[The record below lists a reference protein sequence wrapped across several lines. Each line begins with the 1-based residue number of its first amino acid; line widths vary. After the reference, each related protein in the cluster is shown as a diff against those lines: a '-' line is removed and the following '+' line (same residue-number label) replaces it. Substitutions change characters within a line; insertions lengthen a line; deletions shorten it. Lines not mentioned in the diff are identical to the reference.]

1 MSHTIT
7 PKTLYKELAQE
18 CELAMQLVDVLL
30 EEQSS
35 LIRMETQR
43 LSDLALKKEGLMFE
57 LEKRFQSNSRLAV
70 QAGYTEDLVGLNA
83 WISSLA
89 DGIPELTGTFQTLKS
104 SLEQAQRLNIMNG
117 ELVNEQLAG
126 IQERISILTAASV
139 QTGTG
144 GAHDTYGPKGGMST
158 GAGLKPRAVIR

>member
-1 MSHTIT
+1 MPHTIT
-7 PKTLYKELAQE
+7 PKILYQELAQE

-57 LEKRFQSNSRLAV
+57 LEKRFQSNSKLAV
-70 QAGYTEDLVGLNA
+70 LAGYSADLTGLNA
-83 WISSLA
+83 WIGSLA
-89 DGIPELTGTFQTLKS
+89 EGVPELTGTFQTLKS
-104 SLEQAQRLNIMNG
+104 SLEQAQRLNMING

-139 QTGTG
+139 QNATG
-144 GAHDTYGPKGGMST
+144 GAQDTYGPKGGMT
-158 GAGLKPRAVIR
+158 PGAGFKPRAVIR

>member
-1 MSHTIT
+1 MPHTIT

-57 LEKRFQSNSRLAV
+57 LEKRFQSNSKLAV
-70 QAGYTEDLVGLNA
+70 QAGYAEDLVGLNA

-89 DGIPELTGTFQTLKS
+89 DGIPELTSTFQTLKS
-104 SLEQAQRLNIMNG
+104 SLEQAQRLNIING
-117 ELVNEQLAG
+117 ELVTEQLAG

-144 GAHDTYGPKGGMST
+144 GAHDTYGPKGGMSP
-158 GAGLKPRAVIR
+158 GSGLKPRAVIR

>member
-1 MSHTIT
+1 MPHTIT

-57 LEKRFQSNSRLAV
+57 LEKRFQSNSKLAV
-70 QAGYTEDLVGLNA
+70 QAGFSKDLVGLNA

-89 DGIPELTGTFQTLKS
+89 DGIPELKGTFQTLKS
-104 SLEQAQRLNIMNG
+104 SLEQAQRLNIING

-126 IQERISILTAASV
+126 IQERISILTAAFV
-139 QTGTG
+139 QSGSG
-144 GAHDTYGPKGGMST
+144 GVQDTYGPKGGMNS

>member
-1 MSHTIT
+1 MPQTIT
-7 PKTLYKELAQE
+7 PKTLYKELAHE

-35 LIRMETQR
+35 LIRMQTQQ

-57 LEKRFQSNSRLAV
+57 LEKRFQSNSKLAV
-70 QAGYTEDLVGLNA
+70 QAGYSNDLAGLNA
-83 WISSLA
+83 WISGMA
-89 DGIPELTGTFQTLKS
+89 DGIPELAGTFQTLKS
-104 SLEQAQRLNIMNG
+104 SLEQAQRLNIVNG

-139 QTGTG
+139 QSGTS
-144 GAHDTYGPKGGMST
+144 GAHDTYGPKGGMSP